1 MSDNCCH
8 DHSHDLK
15 FNPNNITFKRVLW
28 LALILNLSMFFIEV
42 FFGVL
47 SQSLALRADAID
59 FLGDALNY
67 FVTLFLIN
75 KSLKAKSTVS
85 ITKAIF
91 MLTFAFWVLGEAIYR
106 FYKGELPDAFTMSW
120 VGGLALAINAIV
132 AFMLFKYKDGDSN
145 MQSVWLCSRNDALGN
160 LAIIIASAGVYW
172 WGTKWPD
179 LIVALVMAILA
190 LTAAIQI
197 LKIAY
202 RERNS
207 SGELLKNKKEIHC
220 HDDHDHNHHH

>member
-1 MSDNCCH
+1 MSEECCH

-15 FNPNNITFKRVLW
+15 FDPSNIAFKRVLW
-28 LALILNLSMFFIEV
+28 LALFLNLSMFFIEI

-47 SQSLALRADAID
+47 AQSLALRADAID
-59 FLGDALNY
+59 FLGDGLNY
-67 FVTLFLIN
+67 FVTLFLID
-75 KSLKAKSTVS
+75 KSLKAKSNVS

-91 MLTFAFWVLGEAIYR
+91 MLAFAFWVLGEAVYR

-120 VGGLALAINAIV
+120 VGGLALMVNGAV
-132 AFMLFKYKDGDSN
+132 ALMLFKYKDGDSN

-179 LIVALVMAILA
+179 LIVALVMSVLA

-197 LKIAY
+197 LKLALK
-202 RERNS
+202 ERKAKVPVYK
-207 SGELLKNKKEIHC
+207 LKNKHN
-220 HDDHDHNHHH
+220 HNHHH

>member
-1 MSDNCCH
+1 MSENCCH

-15 FNPNNITFKRVLW
+15 FDPNNIAFKRVLW

-67 FVTLFLIN
+67 FVTLFLID

-106 FYKGELPDAFTMSW
+106 FFQDELPDAFTMSW
-120 VGGLALAINAIV
+120 VGGLALAVNAVV

-179 LIVALVMAILA
+179 LIVALVMATLA
-190 LTAAIQI
+190 VTAAIQI
-197 LKIAY
+197 LKLAFN
-202 RERNS
+202 ERKTA
-207 SGELLKNKKEIHC
+207 EPIFKKKKEHQC
-220 HDDHDHNHHH
+220 NSHHDHHH

>member
-1 MSDNCCH
+1 MSKECCH

-15 FNPNNITFKRVLW
+15 FDSGNVTFKRVL
-28 LALILNLSMFFIEV
+28 LIALILNLLMFFLEV

-85 ITKAIF
+85 IVKALF
-91 MLTFAFWVLGEAIYR
+91 MLSFAFWVLGEAVYR

-120 VGGLALAINAIV
+120 VGGLALFVNAFV
-132 AFMLFKYKDGDSN
+132 AFLLFKYKDGDSN
-145 MQSVWLCSRNDALGN
+145 MKSVWLCSRNDAIGN
-160 LAIIIASAGVYW
+160 LAIVIAAAGVYW

-179 LIVALVMAILA
+179 LIVALVMAYLA
-190 LTAAIQI
+190 LTASLQI
-197 LKIAY
+197 LKLAFL
-202 RERNS
+202 ERKIPVEVTS
-207 SGELLKNKKEIHC
+207 KETNNHC
-220 HDDHDHNHHH
+220 HDHNDHHHH